1 MDEKQLIALIE
12 QVLDRIKK
20 ESESQKVQNK
30 AYVILPENWYTQR
43 QVPCIET
50 FHLLQRDYHTVVVLP
65 DKDQN
70 AGAFCNANGCS
81 VITRGQAVFPAED
94 FVTVFP
100 AASRNLVVK
109 TALCIQDDFETEWIS
124 QCFAFGQ
131 KVYMQKETPVF
142 TGREPDAYRKKI
154 LSYYREAEAFG
165 ICFDQIPE
173 TAERV
178 IRPVMSSSC
187 EKKRIITT
195 EDLKG
200 LPSSGELRLH
210 KGDIVTPLAAEQADE
225 LGINILYQ

>member
-20 ESESQKVQNK
+20 ESESHKVQTK
-30 AYVILPENWYTQR
+30 AYVILPENWYTQK
-43 QVPCIET
+43 QAQCMEA

-70 AGAFCNANGCS
+70 AGAFGNDNGCT
-81 VITRGQAVFPAED
+81 VITRGQAVFPSED

-100 AASRNLVVK
+100 AASRNLVIK

-131 KVYMQKETPVF
+131 KVYMQKEAPVF
-142 TGREPDAYRKKI
+142 TGREPDAYRKKV
-154 LSYYREAEAFG
+154 LSYYQEAEVFG
-165 ICFDQIPE
+165 ICFDQLSE
-173 TAERV
+173 TAKQAKP
-178 IRPVMSSSC
+178 PVMSSSC

-225 LGINILYQ
+225 LGISILYQ